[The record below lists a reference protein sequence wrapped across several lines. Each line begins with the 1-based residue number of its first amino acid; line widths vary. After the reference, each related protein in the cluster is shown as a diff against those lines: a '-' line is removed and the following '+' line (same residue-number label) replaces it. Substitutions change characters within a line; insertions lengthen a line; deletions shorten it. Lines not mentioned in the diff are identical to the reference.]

1 MNKDVLAGMLV
12 GYKERFDSTLS
23 AINDELKELKT
34 NFHKLETDLAIS
46 RNVNGKLTQQ
56 LSLVEK
62 KCWANGQYS
71 RRESLEISGIPEFVQ
86 YDDLG
91 VCVLKTFSECKTPVD
106 PANTE
111 AYHRFKLKARSK
123 KNHH

>member
-1 MNKDVLAGMLV
+1 MFFFYFCVFISILDDVSYSQNVNDMNKDILAGMLV

-34 NFHKLETDLAIS
+34 NFHKLETDLVIS

-62 KCWANGQYS
+62 KM
-71 RRESLEISGIPEFVQ
+71 
-86 YDDLG
+86 LG
-91 VCVLKTFSECKTPVD
+91 KRTILSPGEP
-106 PANTE
+106 
-111 AYHRFKLKARSK
+111 
-123 KNHH
+123 